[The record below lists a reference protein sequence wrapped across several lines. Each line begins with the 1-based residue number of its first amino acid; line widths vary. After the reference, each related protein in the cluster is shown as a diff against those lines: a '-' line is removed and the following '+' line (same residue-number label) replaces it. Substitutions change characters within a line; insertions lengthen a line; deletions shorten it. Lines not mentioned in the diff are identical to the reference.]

1 MNVRKLSLALALAA
15 PLAFGQAA
23 QAETKK
29 GPRPVGGQP
38 EAKPAEKEFVSFGS
52 LKAPALDSAKG
63 QALEWLKGSG
73 KTDAATMKSFDELW
87 NAKEDVP
94 LLQRVAGTI
103 RLGDADAAKLLDVAA
118 DADAP
123 APTEVPAILK
133 DAKRP
138 AFFRANLGLAYAKA
152 LSSRRVYEE
161 SLDVL
166 RQVKP
171 DQVVDPGAYFFHR
184 ALAEHALLLKDDA
197 FRSITAVIEDVGDAP
212 DRYKMVS
219 ILMLYDMRAWKD
231 KDLGWIAR
239 KMNNIE
245 RRLELAR
252 GGPQTQKMQKEVVA
266 RLDELIKKL
275 EQDQGGGGGGGG
287 GGGCPSGGG
296 GSGSSPGGTNQPS
309 SPMKDSNIANNGG
322 KGEVDQ
328 KRLKGLAE
336 QWGKLP
342 ERERAAAMA
351 ELTRGMPPEYRDVIE
366 RYFKDLAKSG
376 GNK

>member
-1 MNVRKLSLALALAA
+1 VNLSKLSLAVALAA
-15 PLAFGQAA
+15 PLAFGQVAHAQKRAPAA
-23 QAETKK
+23 K
-29 GPRPVGGQP
+29 P
-38 EAKPAEKEFVSFGS
+38 EAKPAEKEFVSFGT
-52 LKAPALDSAKG
+52 LKAPTLDSVKG

-73 KTDAATMKSFDELW
+73 KTDAETMKSFDALW
-87 NAKEDVP
+87 NAKEDAP
-94 LLQRVAGTI
+94 LLSRVAGTI
-103 RLGDADAAKLLDVAA
+103 RLGDADAAKLLDQAA
-118 DADAP
+118 DADTP

-138 AFFRANLGLAYAKA
+138 TFFRANLGLAYAKA

-161 SLDVL
+161 ALDVL

-266 RLDELIKKL
+266 RLDEIIKKL
-275 EQDQGGGGGGGG
+275 EQDQNGGGG
-287 GGGCPSGGG
+287 GGGCPSGGAG

-322 KGEVDQ
+322 EGKVDQ

-342 ERERAAAMA
+342 EKERAAAMA
-351 ELTRGMPPEYRDVIE
+351 DLTRGMPPEYRDVIE
-366 RYFKDLAKSG
+366 RYFKDIAKASN
-376 GNK
+376 NK

>member
-1 MNVRKLSLALALAA
+1 MQLRNYSWAVAGLFLVVSAASAADRKAPAAA
-15 PLAFGQAA
+15 P
-23 QAETKK
+23 K
-29 GPRPVGGQP
+29 
-38 EAKPAEKEFVSFGS
+38 AEKEFVSFGS
-52 LKAPALDSAKG
+52 LKAPPLEAARAQALD
-63 QALEWLKGSG
+63 WLSG
-73 KTDAATMKSFDELW
+73 VGKPDAATIKAFDALW
-87 NAKEDVP
+87 NAKEDMP
-94 LLQRVAGTI
+94 LLSRVAGTI
-103 RLGDADAAKLLDVAA
+103 RLGDAEAAKLLDRAA
-118 DADAP
+118 DADTP

-138 AFFRANLGLAYAKA
+138 TFFRANLGLAYAKA

-161 SLDVL
+161 ALDVL

-197 FRSITAVIEDVGDAP
+197 FRSITAVIEDCGDAP

-266 RLDELIKKL
+266 RLDEIIKEL
-275 EQDQGGGGGGGG
+275 ENKEK
-287 GGGCPSGGG
+287 
-296 GSGSSPGGTNQPS
+296 GGT
-309 SPMKDSNIANNGG
+309 
-322 KGEVDQ
+322 
-328 KRLKGLAE
+328 
-336 QWGKLP
+336 
-342 ERERAAAMA
+342 
-351 ELTRGMPPEYRDVIE
+351 
-366 RYFKDLAKSG
+366 
-376 GNK
+376 